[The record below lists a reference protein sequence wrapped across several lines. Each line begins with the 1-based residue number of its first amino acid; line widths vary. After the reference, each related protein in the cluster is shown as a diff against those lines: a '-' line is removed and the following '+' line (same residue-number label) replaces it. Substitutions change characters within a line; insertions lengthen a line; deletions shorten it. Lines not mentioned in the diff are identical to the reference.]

1 MTTMFLRA
9 ALQLTYISCILC
21 FTIPQPCS
29 NLVNKV
35 HGYAVS
41 NRALSSCKKA
51 GVQTRLTYKMAAV
64 DVTDTTF
71 KREVLESTVLTV
83 VSFWAPWCGPCR
95 MIKPVLDEI
104 ESECRGEIKIA
115 LINTDENQQ
124 TAVDFGIRSIPTLIL
139 FRNGIKL
146 DTIIGA
152 VPKATLEAKLAQ
164 NF

>member
-1 MTTMFLRA
+1 
-9 ALQLTYISCILC
+9 
-21 FTIPQPCS
+21 
-29 NLVNKV
+29 
-35 HGYAVS
+35 
-41 NRALSSCKKA
+41 
-51 GVQTRLTYKMAAV
+51 MAAV